1 MILKVKSDILKMKSL
16 IKHIIFI
23 IAGFCILFFP
33 GCADKSYPG
42 EEALLRDMNLIPE
55 HGTYPIRVSVGNSQL
70 EENTRSS
77 EVKQELTDTVYVY
90 AYSKDMT
97 ANYTLDSDADRN
109 ICLVDGLMQDRKSK
123 HGKRAMLL
131 QDEPYLTW
139 MNAPKTVYFHD
150 NNQPY
155 DFFAYY
161 LDGAYMGDNE
171 ITKLDDRIKMN
182 ISINGTND
190 IMSSKA
196 EVTDEQLS
204 ASSNSEADR
213 ERVKN
218 MSFSNL
224 TAEWNVQPI
233 FRFKHH
239 MCRFI
244 FWLYAENPNVGGVYI
259 ESISVNSKTKG
270 VFTVASSTTGNMGV
284 DFSQEQ
290 EYTALFLTDKDRTEL
305 DKDTYCP
312 KVDGVDFSKPVYE
325 RDAVQVGGELI
336 LPPGET
342 QYFYSVKLK
351 QFLNGSWKYN
361 ELLNIPLVMPEGETF
376 SPGNQYNVK
385 LSVYGIQEVRTE
397 VTLTPWIFGGSIII
411 DPDKDFEN
419 RNNF

>member
-1 MILKVKSDILKMKSL
+1 MKKRTTEEFKKL
-16 IKHIIFI
+16 VYDLV
-23 IAGFCILFFP
+23 GDEYTVL
-33 GCADKSYPG
+33 G
-42 EEALLRDMNLIPE
+42 EYMTTLTKIQMRHNKC
-55 HGTYPIRVSVGNSQL
+55 GTEFTPTPARFL
-70 EENTRSS
+70 EGTRCPKCRSS
-77 EVKQELTDTVYVY
+77 HQPKSEEKFISELPQG
-90 AYSKDMT
+90 
-97 ANYTLDSDADRN
+97 YTL
-109 ICLVDGLMQDRKSK
+109 V
-123 HGKRAMLL
+123 
-131 QDEPYLTW
+131 
-139 MNAPKTVYFHD
+139 
-150 NNQPY
+150 
-155 DFFAYY
+155 
-161 LDGAYMGDNE
+161 GD
-171 ITKLDDRIKMN
+171 
-182 ISINGTND
+182 
-190 IMSSKA
+190 
-196 EVTDEQLS
+196 
-204 ASSNSEADR
+204 
-213 ERVKN
+213 
-218 MSFSNL
+218 
-224 TAEWNVQPI
+224 
-233 FRFKHH
+233 
-239 MCRFI
+239 
-244 FWLYAENPNVGGVYI
+244 Y
-259 ESISVNSKTKG
+259 VNSKTKG